1 MTPLILLFT
10 GTKESGATTVQL
22 YDGAAAVGPV
32 DDSADTNWTIVV
44 PSITG
49 DGVHPIKARAIDAAS
64 NYSESSPLNVTI
76 DTTAPTAPSAAA
88 IAAGS
93 GWSANYISN
102 TNKAAVKVS
111 GTKSTDTTQIVI
123 DIDDEDTFASPKTTT
138 LSGLGTGTTYADATG
153 IDVTTATALA
163 DGNLAIRITASDA
176 AGNTATQT
184 V

>member
-1 MTPLILLFT
+1 M
-10 GTKESGATTVQL
+10 
-22 YDGAAAVGPV
+22 
-32 DDSADTNWTIVV
+32 
-44 PSITG
+44 
-49 DGVHPIKARAIDAAS
+49 
-64 NYSESSPLNVTI
+64 
-76 DTTAPTAPSAAA
+76 PTPSAAA

-138 LSGLGTGTTYADATG
+138 LSGLGTETTYADATG

-184 V
+184 VLTGAATFKKDTTAPTAPSAAAIAAGSGWSELYLQYQ